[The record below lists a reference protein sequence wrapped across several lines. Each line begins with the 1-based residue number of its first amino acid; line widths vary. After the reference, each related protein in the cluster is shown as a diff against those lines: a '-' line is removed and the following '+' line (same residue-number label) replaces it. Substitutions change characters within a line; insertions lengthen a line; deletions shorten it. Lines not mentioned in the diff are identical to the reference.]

1 MEHQTIDTTSHETL
15 LASFEEQFNPCADVV
30 IQTFP
35 AKDETDMSVIMI
47 YCDGLV
53 DGKQINQFIIPRLEQ
68 HSLFIEEAHPK
79 ELGLTLNPV
88 DDLKDTENLN
98 LLIFSGQLLLI
109 FGNGDQSCSLDI
121 ASIPGRNP
129 EESAIESSI
138 KGPRD
143 GFTEELSV
151 NIGLIRKRMKTSSM
165 CYEKYVKGGRTQTSI
180 GLLYVKDIINP
191 DILKEA
197 RQNLDQIEIDGLLGT
212 SIMERAIMGGIRSI
226 FPLTDNTERPD
237 YVVDSLLNGRFA
249 VLIEGSPV
257 AIIAPTTLFNQLKS
271 PEDESTPFFIV
282 TFERILRIS
291 GLLIACFFPAFYI
304 GLTSFNVEQIPLP
317 LLATISGTRM
327 GLPMP
332 VTLEAF
338 LMIFMFELFNEAGR
352 RLPRALGQTVSVVGG
367 LIIGDAA
374 IRAGITS
381 PTIIVTVAI
390 SVISSYILV
399 NTVLS
404 GATAQVRIGMLVI
417 SSILGLF
424 GFIIGLLGLLVH
436 LVSLE
441 CYGVSYLSPV
451 SPYIPGDFTQAVSMP
466 PSMKRTKRP
475 AVLHTQDST
484 RRRKRS

>member
-1 MEHQTIDTTSHETL
+1 MEHPTIDTTSHETL
-15 LASFEEQFNPCADVV
+15 LASLKEQFNPCADVV

-35 AKDETDMSVIMI
+35 AKNGNGLPIIVL
-47 YCDGLV
+47 YCDGLS
-53 DGKQINQFIIPRLEQ
+53 DAKQINQFIIPRLEE
-68 HSLFIEEAHPK
+68 HSLLEEDSHTK

-88 DDLKDTENLN
+88 EDLRDTKNLN

-151 NIGLIRKRMKTSSM
+151 NIALIRKRMKTSSM

-191 DILKEA
+191 EILKEA
-197 RQNLDQIEIDGLLGT
+197 RENIDKIEVDGIIGT
-212 SIMERAIMGGIRSI
+212 SVMEGAVMGGIRSI

-237 YVVDSLLNGRFA
+237 FVVDSLLNGRFA

-271 PEDESTPFFIV
+271 PEDENTPFFIV

-291 GLLIACFFPAFYI
+291 GLLIACFFPGFYI

-317 LLATISGTRM
+317 LLATIAGTRM

-404 GATAQVRIGMLVI
+404 GATAHVRIGMLII

-424 GFIIGLLGLLVH
+424 GFMIGLFALLVH

-475 AVLHTQDST
+475 AALHTQDST
-484 RRRKRS
+484 RRRKRP

>member
-1 MEHQTIDTTSHETL
+1 MEHPTIDTTSHETL
-15 LASFEEQFNPCADVV
+15 LASLKEQFNPCADVV

-35 AKDETDMSVIMI
+35 AKNENDLPIIVL
-47 YCDGLV
+47 YCDGLS
-53 DGKQINQFIIPRLEQ
+53 DAKQINQFIIPRLEE
-68 HSLFIEEAHPK
+68 HSLLEEDSHPK

-88 DDLKDTENLN
+88 EDLRDTKNLN

-129 EESAIESSI
+129 EESAIESSV

-151 NIGLIRKRMKTSSM
+151 NIALIRKRMKTSSM
-165 CYEKYVKGGRTQTSI
+165 CYEKYVKGGRTQTAI

-191 DILKEA
+191 EILKEA
-197 RQNLDQIEIDGLLGT
+197 RENLDKIEVDGIIGT
-212 SIMERAIMGGIRSI
+212 SIMERAVMGGIRSI

-271 PEDESTPFFIV
+271 PEDENTPFFIV

-291 GLLIACFFPAFYI
+291 GLLIACFFPGFYI

-317 LLATISGTRM
+317 LLATIAGTRM

-404 GATAQVRIGMLVI
+404 GVTAHVRIGMLII

-424 GFIIGLLGLLVH
+424 GFMLGLFALLVH

-441 CYGVSYLSPV
+441 CYGVPYLSPV
-451 SPYIPGDFTQAVSMP
+451 SPYIPGDFTQAVSMH

-484 RRRKRS
+484 RRRKRP

>member
-1 MEHQTIDTTSHETL
+1 MEHRAIDITSHETL
-15 LASFEEQFNPCADVV
+15 LASLKKQFDPCADVV

-35 AKDETDMSVIMI
+35 AKDETDKSVIML
-47 YCDGLV
+47 YCDGLT
-53 DGKQINQFIIPRLEQ
+53 DAKQINQFIIPRLEQ
-68 HSLFIEEAHPK
+68 HSLLIEETHPK
-79 ELGLTLNPV
+79 ELGLTLNPIE
-88 DDLKDTENLN
+88 DLTDTENIN

-129 EESAIESSI
+129 EESAIESSV

-143 GFTEELSV
+143 GFTEELNV
-151 NIGLIRKRMKTSSM
+151 NIGLIRKRIKTSSM
-165 CYEKYVKGGRTQTSI
+165 CFEKYVKGGRTQTTI

-191 DILKEA
+191 EILKEA
-197 RQNLDQIEIDGLLGT
+197 RRNLDQIEVDGILGT
-212 SIMERAIMGGIRSI
+212 SVMERSIMGGIRSI

-237 YVVDSLLNGRFA
+237 YVVSSLLNGRFA

-291 GLLIACFFPAFYI
+291 GLLIASFFPAFYI

-317 LLATISGTRM
+317 LLATIAGTRM
-327 GLPMP
+327 GLPLP

-381 PTIIVTVAI
+381 PTIIVSVAI

-404 GATAQVRIGMLVI
+404 GATAQVRIGMLVM
-417 SSILGLF
+417 SSLLGLF
-424 GFIIGLLGLLVH
+424 GFMLGLFALLVH

-451 SPYIPGDFTQAVSMP
+451 SPYIPGDFTQAVSMQP
-466 PSMKRTKRP
+466 TMKRTKRP
-475 AVLHTQDST
+475 AALHTQDST
-484 RRRKRS
+484 RRRKRP

>member
-1 MEHQTIDTTSHETL
+1 MEHPTIDTTSHETL
-15 LASFEEQFNPCADVV
+15 LASLKEQFNPCADVV

-35 AKDETDMSVIMI
+35 AKNENDLPIIVL
-47 YCDGLV
+47 YCDGLS
-53 DGKQINQFIIPRLEQ
+53 DAKQINQFIIPRLEE
-68 HSLFIEEAHPK
+68 HSLLEEDSHTK

-88 DDLKDTENLN
+88 EDLRDTKNLN

-143 GFTEELSV
+143 GFTEELIV
-151 NIGLIRKRMKTSSM
+151 NIALIRKRMKTSSM

-191 DILKEA
+191 EILKEA
-197 RQNLDQIEIDGLLGT
+197 RKNIDKIEVDGIIGT
-212 SIMERAIMGGIRSI
+212 SVMEGAVMGGIRSI

-257 AIIAPTTLFNQLKS
+257 AVIAPTTLFNQLKS
-271 PEDESTPFFIV
+271 PEDENTPFFIV

-291 GLLIACFFPAFYI
+291 GLLIACFFPGFYI

-317 LLATISGTRM
+317 LLATIAGTRM

-404 GATAQVRIGMLVI
+404 GATAHVRIGMLII

-424 GFIIGLLGLLVH
+424 GFMIGLFALLVH

-475 AVLHTQDST
+475 AALHTQDST
-484 RRRKRS
+484 RRRKRP

>member
-68 HSLFIEEAHPK
+68 HSLFIEEEHPK
-79 ELGLTLNPV
+79 ELGLTLNPIE
-88 DDLKDTENLN
+88 DLTDTENLN

-121 ASIPGRNP
+121 ASIPGRTP

-151 NIGLIRKRMKTSSM
+151 NIGLVRKRMKTSSM

-197 RQNLDQIEIDGLLGT
+197 RKNLDQIEIDGLLGT

-338 LMIFMFELFNEAGR
+338 VMIFMFELFNEAGR

>member
-1 MEHQTIDTTSHETL
+1 MEHQAIDITSHETL
-15 LASFEEQFNPCADVV
+15 LASLKKQFDPCADVV

-35 AKDETDMSVIMI
+35 AKDETDKSVIML
-47 YCDGLV
+47 YCDGLT
-53 DGKQINQFIIPRLEQ
+53 DAKQINQFIIPRLEQ
-68 HSLFIEEAHPK
+68 HSLLIEETHPK
-79 ELGLTLNPV
+79 ELGLTLNPIE
-88 DDLKDTENLN
+88 DLTDTENIN

-109 FGNGDQSCSLDI
+109 FGDGEQSCSLDI

-129 EESAIESSI
+129 EESAIESSV

-143 GFTEELSV
+143 GFTEELNV
-151 NIGLIRKRMKTSSM
+151 NIGLIRKRIKTSSM
-165 CYEKYVKGGRTQTSI
+165 CFEKYVKGGRTQTTI

-191 DILKEA
+191 EILKEA
-197 RQNLDQIEIDGLLGT
+197 RRNLDQIEVDGILGT
-212 SIMERAIMGGIRSI
+212 SVMERSIMGGIRSI

-237 YVVDSLLNGRFA
+237 YVVSSLLNGRFA

-291 GLLIACFFPAFYI
+291 GLLIASFFPAFYI

-317 LLATISGTRM
+317 LLATIAGTRM
-327 GLPMP
+327 GLPLP

-381 PTIIVTVAI
+381 PTIIVSVAI

-404 GATAQVRIGMLVI
+404 GATAQVRIGMLVM
-417 SSILGLF
+417 SSLLGLF
-424 GFIIGLLGLLVH
+424 GFMLGLFALLVH

-451 SPYIPGDFTQAVSMP
+451 SPYIPGDFTQAVSMQP
-466 PSMKRTKRP
+466 TMKRTKRP
-475 AVLHTQDST
+475 AALHTQDST
-484 RRRKRS
+484 RRRKRP

>member
-1 MEHQTIDTTSHETL
+1 MEHPTIDITSHETL
-15 LASFEEQFNPCADVV
+15 LASLKEQFNPCADVV

-35 AKDETDMSVIMI
+35 AKDETDMSVIML

-53 DGKQINQFIIPRLEQ
+53 DGKQLNQFIIPRLED
-68 HSLFIEEAHPK
+68 HTLLEENFHPK

-88 DDLKDTENLN
+88 KDLTDTENLN

-109 FGNGDQSCSLDI
+109 FGNGNQSCSLDI

-129 EESAIESSI
+129 EESAIESSV

-151 NIGLIRKRMKTSSM
+151 NIALIRKRMKTSSM
-165 CYEKYVKGGRTQTSI
+165 CFEKYVKGGRTQTAI

-191 DILKEA
+191 EILKEA
-197 RQNLDQIEIDGLLGT
+197 RQNLDKIEIDGILGT
-212 SIMERAIMGGIRSI
+212 SVMERSIMGGIRSI

-237 YVVDSLLNGRFA
+237 YVVSSLLNGRFA

-317 LLATISGTRM
+317 LLATIAGTRM
-327 GLPMP
+327 GLPLP

-381 PTIIVTVAI
+381 PTIIVSVAI

-404 GATAQVRIGMLVI
+404 GATAQVRIGMLVL
-417 SSILGLF
+417 SSLLGLF
-424 GFIIGLLGLLVH
+424 GFMLGLFAVLVH

-451 SPYIPGDFTQAVSMP
+451 SPYIPGDFTQAISMQ

-475 AVLHTQDST
+475 AALHTQDST
-484 RRRKRS
+484 RRRKRP